1 MNINKLKFEFQ
12 RVFQSFDEPQIFF
25 APGRINI
32 IGEHVDYNGGLVL
45 PFAIHLGT
53 YAAVTKRNDYIINF
67 ASINFPE
74 KISINI
80 HELEYVKQHSW
91 ANYPKAVIST
101 LAKKGFKINCGFDIL
116 FSGDLPNQAG
126 LSSSASIELA
136 TAVLLNDLFD
146 FNISMLDLVK
156 YSQIAENQYMGLSCG
171 IMDQFAIGMSK
182 KNNAILLNTK
192 NMESELIPLILGN
205 YVFVITNSNKQRQ
218 LVDSKYNERLT
229 ECKTALSLLQ
239 KKIDAENLCDI
250 SIELFKKNIDL
261 IDNPSIQNR
270 AFHVISEQK
279 RTLHAIEALKN
290 GDLKKLGLLLNQSHY
305 SLRDNYEVTGLELD
319 TLQEAAISVDG
330 VLGSRMTGAGFGGC
344 TISLMQKNVVEN
356 FKSQVYKIYNE
367 KTGLIPDF
375 YIVYS
380 NDGAR
385 KII

>member
-1 MNINKLKFEFQ
+1 MNINKLKSEFQ

-32 IGEHVDYNGGLVL
+32 IGEHVDYNGGFVL

-146 FNISMLDLVK
+146 FNISMLDLIK

-229 ECKTALSLLQ
+229 ECKIALNSLQ

-250 SIELFKKNIDL
+250 SIELFKQNIDL

>member
-1 MNINKLKFEFQ
+1 MNINKLKSEFQ

-32 IGEHVDYNGGLVL
+32 IGEHVDYNGGFVL

-53 YAAVTKRNDYIINF
+53 YAAVTKRNDDIINF

-80 HELEYVKQHSW
+80 HKLEYVKQHSW

-146 FNISMLDLVK
+146 FNISMLDLIK

-229 ECKTALSLLQ
+229 ECKIALNSLQ

-250 SIELFKKNIDL
+250 SIELFKQNIDL